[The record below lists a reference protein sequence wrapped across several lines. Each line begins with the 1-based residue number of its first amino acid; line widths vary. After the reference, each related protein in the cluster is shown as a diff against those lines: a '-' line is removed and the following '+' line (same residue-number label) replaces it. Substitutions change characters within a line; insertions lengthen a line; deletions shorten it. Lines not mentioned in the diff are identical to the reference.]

1 MPEQASAFAARLQQ
15 LEDRFALQDLVA
27 AYCRAIDDR
36 DLETFVSLFTRDG
49 RMRHQDSAMDVQ
61 GRSALYEYYAE
72 RFPSY
77 GVTFHYPH
85 ACNVA
90 FDSPDAATGWVTAHA
105 EMDLGGEFVL
115 AAFRYSDR
123 YAREDGQWRFAER
136 ILACWYYMRLVDL
149 PTQIGSRLR
158 KHYKGQ
164 RLQAELPE
172 SLATY
177 QAWHPDSATERL
189 AEHA

>member
-1 MPEQASAFAARLQQ
+1 MNQPAPTTAARLQQ

-36 DLETFVSLFTRDG
+36 DLETFISLFTEDG
-49 RMRHQDSAMDVQ
+49 RMRHQDGAMDVS
-61 GRSALYEYYAE
+61 GRDALRAYYAE
-72 RFPSY
+72 RFPTY

-85 ACNVA
+85 AQRVTFNS
-90 FDSPDAATGWVTAHA
+90 DDEATGWVSAHA

-123 YAREDGQWRFAER
+123 YARDEGQWRFAER
-136 ILACWYYMRLVDL
+136 VLACWYYMRLADL
-149 PTQIGSRLR
+149 PTQIGGKLR

-164 RLQAELPE
+164 LLPAELPE
-172 SLATY
+172 SLHTY
-177 QAWHPDSATERL
+177 QVWHD
-189 AEHA
+189 

>member
-1 MPEQASAFAARLQQ
+1 MTEQTTSAATRLQR

-36 DLETFVSLFTRDG
+36 DLEGFVSLFTRDG
-49 RMRHQDSAMDVQ
+49 RMRHQDGAMDVS
-61 GRSALYEYYAE
+61 GRSALHAYYAE
-72 RFPSY
+72 RFPTY

-85 ACNVA
+85 AHSVA
-90 FDSPDAATGWVTAHA
+90 FDGPDTATGWVTAHA

-136 ILACWYYMRLVDL
+136 VLACWYYLRLADL

-164 RLQAELPE
+164 LLEAELPE
-172 SLATY
+172 SVPTY
-177 QAWHPDSATERL
+177 QAWHTERL

>member
-1 MPEQASAFAARLQQ
+1 MTDQTTSTAARLQRV
-15 LEDRFALQDLVA
+15 EDRFALQDLVA

-36 DLETFVSLFTRDG
+36 DLEAFVALFTHDG
-49 RMRHQDSAMDVQ
+49 RMRHQDGVTDVS
-61 GRSALYEYYAE
+61 GRAAIHAYYAA
-72 RFPSY
+72 RFPTY

-85 ACNVA
+85 AHSVT
-90 FDSPDAATGWVTAHA
+90 FDGPDTASGWVSAHA

-123 YAREDGQWRFAER
+123 YAREHGQWRFAER
-136 ILACWYYMRLVDL
+136 VLACWYYMRLADL
-149 PTQIGSRLR
+149 PTGIGSTLR

-164 RLQAELPE
+164 QLAAELPE

-177 QAWHPDSATERL
+177 QAWRAHKEV
-189 AEHA
+189 EHA

>member
-1 MPEQASAFAARLQQ
+1 MTQPAISLAARLQK

-36 DLETFVSLFTRDG
+36 DLEAFISLFTEDCRV
-49 RMRHQDSAMDVQ
+49 RHQDGAMDVS
-61 GRSALYEYYAE
+61 GRSALRSYYAA
-72 RFPSY
+72 RFPTY

-85 ACNVA
+85 AHSVTFN
-90 FDSPDAATGWVTAHA
+90 SPDTATGWVSAHA

-123 YAREDGQWRFAER
+123 YARDAGQWRFAER
-136 ILACWYYMRLVDL
+136 ILACWYYMRLSDL
-149 PTQIGSRLR
+149 PTQIGTQLR

-164 RLQAELPE
+164 RLAADLPE
-172 SLATY
+172 SLSTY
-177 QAWHPDSATERL
+177 QVWHA
-189 AEHA
+189 

>member
-1 MPEQASAFAARLQQ
+1 MTTRAATAARVQQ
-15 LEDRFALQDLVA
+15 LEDRFAIQDLVA

-36 DLETFVSLFTRDG
+36 DLDSFVSLFTADG
-49 RMRHQDSAMDVQ
+49 RMRHQDGVMDVS
-61 GRSALYEYYAE
+61 GRDALREYYAV
-72 RFPSY
+72 RFPGY

-85 ACNVA
+85 AHSVVFNGP
-90 FDSPDAATGWVTAHA
+90 DSATGWVSAHA

-123 YAREDGQWRFAER
+123 YVRDSGQWRFAER
-136 ILACWYYMRLVDL
+136 VLACWYYMRLADL
-149 PTQIGSRLR
+149 PNQIGDTLR

-164 RLQAELPE
+164 HLPAELPE

-177 QAWHPDSATERL
+177 QAWHSDSL
-189 AEHA
+189 SVSEHA